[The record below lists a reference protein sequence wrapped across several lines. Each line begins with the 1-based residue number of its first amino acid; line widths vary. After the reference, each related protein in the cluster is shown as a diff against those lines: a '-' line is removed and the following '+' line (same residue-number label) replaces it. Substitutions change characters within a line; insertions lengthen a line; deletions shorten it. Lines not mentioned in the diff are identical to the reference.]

1 MAWKYKYPL
10 LKEYDTFEDYEKACK
25 FYEWAGNQ
33 YIDECIENYYEEKYK
48 ADN

>member
-10 LKEYDTFEDYEKACK
+10 LKEYDTFEDFEKACK
-25 FYEWAGNQ
+25 FYEWAENQ

>member
-1 MAWKYKYPL
+1 MWKYKYPSL
-10 LKEYDTFEDYEKACK
+10 DEYDTFEDYEKACK
-25 FYEWAGNQ
+25 FYEWAENQ